1 MLTVYDCIKKY
12 NPRKILI
19 ISYTDGKCLKTEI
32 GTEETE
38 ELSKIYKNKVNK
50 YNWVECI
57 QLLIIEIFEEGEK
70 MLTVNEFI
78 QKYRPWTLSL
88 ITYSNGKYVKTQFS
102 ALNKECVNDL
112 KAFLDV
118 KVYAYQWF
126 EYDRLLVL
134 SI

>member
-12 NPRKILI
+12 KPKKILT
-19 ISYTDGKCLKTEI
+19 ISYADGKCLKTEI
-32 GTEETE
+32 GIEEKE

-57 QLLIIEIFEEGEK
+57 QLLIIEIFEEEK

-102 ALNKECVNDL
+102 ALNKECIDDL